1 MRKSKYVLF
10 IITFF
15 ICAFSVSTFS
25 ISNII
30 DPFGTFSNLALTKMD
45 GTTFLKVS
53 PTVDLQL
60 SQNLF
65 NMDNLNALLNEEEIT
80 IDATSMH
87 RALDNGIH
95 LAFPVTAGAYV
106 HLNLFGL
113 HLIPYVNASGAV
125 SMSLPQTFSQIL
137 FGNTLLESNVEDTVN
152 GFARSNLRLNVGAGL
167 MFTDFFVT
175 GNFFVPVLYSD
186 AIRTYAH
193 ASYTSSASPA
203 NVEVEA
209 DAKVVLISAL
219 NFQGIDTR
227 WTDSTV
233 ASQELMDILSQDAG
247 ISLSLGYGNDKFGFA
262 VNDITIRPA
271 TARYSIAVN
280 ASGSVNYAAEG
291 TDITADATYTLS
303 DPEFSSLLT
312 PMSVNNPINVTAYYK
327 SDGFFMWGVTGMY
340 SLNGDWAA
348 KAYAGI
354 NLEVLKAYYMFGMI
368 PGFYSNG
375 LGLEINLGLLNAD
388 LQVSMTTDS
397 LNPLGS
403 STPGVSA
410 YLKLSGGI

>member
-1 MRKSKYVLF
+1 MRKLKFGLLM
-10 IITFF
+10 IAIL
-15 ICAFSVSTFS
+15 ICAFSISGFS

-30 DPFGTFSNLALTKMD
+30 DPFGTFSNLALTRTD
-45 GTTFLKVS
+45 GTALIKIS

-80 IDATSMH
+80 LDATNMQS
-87 RALDNGIH
+87 ALENGMH
-95 LAFPVTAGAYV
+95 LALPLEIGAYA

-113 HLIPYVNASGAV
+113 HLVPYLNASGSISV
-125 SMSLPQTFSQIL
+125 NLPQTFSQIL
-137 FGNTLLESNVEDTVN
+137 FGNTLLESNVRDTVN
-152 GFARSNLRLNVGAGL
+152 DFAKSNLRLNLGVGA
-167 MFTDFFVT
+167 MVKDFFVT

-186 AIRTYAH
+186 PERTYAS

-203 NVEVEA
+203 NVNVEF
-209 DAKVVLISAL
+209 DAQAVFVGAL
-219 NFQGIDTR
+219 NLQGIDTR

-233 ASQELMDILSQDAG
+233 VSQELMDVLSQDAG

-271 TARYSIAVN
+271 SARYAVN
-280 ASGSVNYAAEG
+280 VSANGSANYTAEG
-291 TDITADATYTLS
+291 TDITADATYTIS

-312 PMSVNNPINVTAYYK
+312 PMSVTNPINVTAYYK
-327 SDGFFMWGVTGMY
+327 SDGFFMWGATGMY
-340 SLNGDWAA
+340 SLSGSWAA
-348 KAYAGI
+348 KAYAGL
-354 NLEVLKAYYMFGMI
+354 NLEILKVYYILGVI

-375 LGLEINLGLLNAD
+375 IGLEVNLGLLNAD
-388 LQVSMTTDS
+388 LQVAMTTDS

-403 STPGVSA
+403 STPGLSA

>member
-1 MRKSKYVLF
+1 MRKLKFGLLM
-10 IITFF
+10 IAIL
-15 ICAFSVSTFS
+15 ICAFSISGFS

-30 DPFGTFSNLALTKMD
+30 DPFGTFSNLALTRTD
-45 GTTFLKVS
+45 GTALIKIS

-80 IDATSMH
+80 IDATNMQS
-87 RALDNGIH
+87 AIDNGMH
-95 LAFPVTAGAYV
+95 LALPLEVGAYA

-113 HLIPYVNASGAV
+113 HLVPYLNASGSISV
-125 SMSLPQTFSQIL
+125 NLPQTFSQIL
-137 FGNTLLESNVEDTVN
+137 FGNTLLESNVRDTVN
-152 GFARSNLRLNVGAGL
+152 DFAKSNLRLNLGVGA
-167 MFTDFFVT
+167 MVKDFFVT

-186 AIRTYAH
+186 PERTYAS
-193 ASYTSSASPA
+193 ASYTSSSSPA
-203 NVEVEA
+203 NVNVEF
-209 DAKVVLISAL
+209 DAQAVLVGAL
-219 NFQGIDTR
+219 NLQGIDTR

-233 ASQELMDILSQDAG
+233 VSQELMDVLSQDAG

-271 TARYSIAVN
+271 SARYAVN
-280 ASGSVNYAAEG
+280 VSANGSANYTAEG
-291 TDITADATYTLS
+291 TDITADATYTIS

-312 PMSVNNPINVTAYYK
+312 PMSVTNPINVTAYYK

-340 SLNGDWAA
+340 SLSGDWAA

-354 NLEVLKAYYMFGMI
+354 NIEILKAYYMFGMT

-375 LGLEINLGLLNAD
+375 LGLEINLGILNAD
-388 LQVSMTTDS
+388 LQVAMTTDS

-403 STPGVSA
+403 STPGLSA

>member
-1 MRKSKYVLF
+1 MRKLKFDLF
-10 IITFF
+10 MITLL
-15 ICAFSVSTFS
+15 ICAFSVSAFS
-25 ISNII
+25 ISNIM
-30 DPFGTFSNLALTKMD
+30 DPFGTFSNLALTRTD
-45 GTTFLKVS
+45 GTALIKIS

-80 IDATSMH
+80 IDATNMQS
-87 RALDNGIH
+87 AIDNGMH
-95 LAFPVTAGAYV
+95 LALPLEVGAYA

-113 HLIPYVNASGAV
+113 HLVPYLNASGSISV
-125 SMSLPQTFSQIL
+125 NLPQTFSQIL
-137 FGNTLLESNVEDTVN
+137 FGNTLLESNVRDTVN
-152 GFARSNLRLNVGAGL
+152 DFAKSNLRLNLGVGA
-167 MFTDFFVT
+167 MVKDFFVT

-186 AIRTYAH
+186 PERTYAS

-203 NVEVEA
+203 NVNVEF
-209 DAKVVLISAL
+209 DAQAVLVGAL
-219 NFQGIDTR
+219 NLQGIDTR

-233 ASQELMDILSQDAG
+233 VSQELMDVLSQDAG

-271 TARYSIAVN
+271 SARYAVN
-280 ASGSVNYAAEG
+280 VSANGSANYTAEG
-291 TDITADATYTLS
+291 TDITADATYTIS

-312 PMSVNNPINVTAYYK
+312 PMSVTNPINVTAYYK
-327 SDGFFMWGVTGMY
+327 SDGFFMWGATGMY
-340 SLNGDWAA
+340 SLSGSWAA
-348 KAYAGI
+348 KAYAGL
-354 NLEVLKAYYMFGMI
+354 NLEILKVYYLLGMI

-375 LGLEINLGLLNAD
+375 IGLEVNLGLLNAD
-388 LQVSMTTDS
+388 LQVAMTTDS

-403 STPGVSA
+403 STPGLSA